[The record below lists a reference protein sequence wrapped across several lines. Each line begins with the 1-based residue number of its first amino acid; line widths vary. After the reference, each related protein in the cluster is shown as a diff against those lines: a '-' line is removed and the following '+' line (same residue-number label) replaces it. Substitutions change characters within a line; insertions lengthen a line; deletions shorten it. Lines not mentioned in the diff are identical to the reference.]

1 MALAKIAALERE
13 VDDLHDVELTMM
25 QREQLRVRRDA
36 RLNAATNI
44 QNKELTIQLNEAL
57 DQIEIERQKNIDL
70 SQANDRLKI
79 KVEKV
84 YLKIKYHLYLKDMHD
99 LIRVLVVL
107 E

>member
-44 QNKELTIQLNEAL
+44 QKTKSILCQ
-57 DQIEIERQKNIDL
+57 QKI
-70 SQANDRLKI
+70 
-79 KVEKV
+79 
-84 YLKIKYHLYLKDMHD
+84 
-99 LIRVLVVL
+99 
-107 E
+107 

>member
-57 DQIEIERQKNIDL
+57 DQIEMERQKNIDL
-70 SQANDRLKI
+70 SWI
-79 KVEKV
+79 
-84 YLKIKYHLYLKDMHD
+84 
-99 LIRVLVVL
+99 
-107 E
+107 